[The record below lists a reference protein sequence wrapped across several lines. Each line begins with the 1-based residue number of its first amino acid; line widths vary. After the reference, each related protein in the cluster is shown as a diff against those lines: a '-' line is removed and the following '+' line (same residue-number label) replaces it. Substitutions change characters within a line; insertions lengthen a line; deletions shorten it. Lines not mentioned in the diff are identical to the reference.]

1 MRCSSNIRRLNLH
14 FLQECRRGQ
23 REEKETKNIIIKE
36 RNVIM
41 EEKNNMTAERSLEI
55 ITEQIERS
63 RQMVAK
69 KTGQSLYIA
78 GLCIMGLAL
87 IISICIFLTN
97 NMAYYLLY
105 ILSPIVIYGVDRY
118 VNRNK
123 PKVPDSFVS
132 NMVDKT
138 WQTFGIFAVLFFV
151 FVNLYD
157 LLMSHTES
165 PEVYARL
172 VIHPFRI
179 ILLLFG
185 MAITING
192 YILKSRWMVVCGII
206 GGIGGFAWESF
217 YVTQTLV
224 GWLGNYTNS
233 NYCGIVFGL
242 IPGFIIALFAFI
254 GMVLPGMM
262 LKRKSL

>member
-1 MRCSSNIRRLNLH
+1 
-14 FLQECRRGQ
+14 
-23 REEKETKNIIIKE
+23 
-36 RNVIM
+36 M
-41 EEKNNMTAERSLEI
+41 EEKNNLTAERSLEI

-69 KTGQSLYIA
+69 NTGQSLYIA
-78 GLCIMGLAL
+78 GLCIMGMAL
-87 IISICIFLTN
+87 LIGICILLTGN
-97 NMAYYLLY
+97 TAFYLLY
-105 ILSPIVIYGVDRY
+105 ILSPVVIYGVDRY
-118 VNRNK
+118 VKRNK
-123 PKVPDSFVS
+123 PTIPDSIVS
-132 NMVDKT
+132 HMVDKT

-151 FVNLYD
+151 FVVLYD

-172 VIHPFRI
+172 VVHPFRI

-192 YILKSRWMVVCGII
+192 YILKSRWMVICGII

-217 YVTQTLV
+217 YVSQTLV
-224 GWLGNYTNS
+224 GWLGSYTNS

-242 IPGFIIALFAFI
+242 IPGFIIASFAFI
-254 GMVLPGMM
+254 GLTLPGMM
-262 LKRKSL
+262 LKRQK

>member
-1 MRCSSNIRRLNLH
+1 MQLAEDYGMKVERR
-14 FLQECRRGQ
+14 QIP
-23 REEKETKNIIIKE
+23 EEELATFE
-36 RNVIM
+36 EAGACGTAAVI
-41 EEKNNMTAERSLEI
+41 
-55 ITEQIERS
+55 
-63 RQMVAK
+63 
-69 KTGQSLYIA
+69 
-78 GLCIMGLAL
+78 
-87 IISICIFLTN
+87 
-97 NMAYYLLY
+97 
-105 ILSPIVIYGVDRY
+105 SPISY
-118 VNRNK
+118 
-123 PKVPDSFVS
+123 
-132 NMVDKT
+132 
-138 WQTFGIFAVLFFV
+138 
-151 FVNLYD
+151 NLYD
-157 LLMSHTES
+157 LLMSHMES
-165 PEVYARL
+165 PEVYARM

-254 GMVLPGMM
+254 GMMLPGMM

>member
-1 MRCSSNIRRLNLH
+1 
-14 FLQECRRGQ
+14 
-23 REEKETKNIIIKE
+23 
-36 RNVIM
+36 
-41 EEKNNMTAERSLEI
+41 
-55 ITEQIERS
+55 
-63 RQMVAK
+63 
-69 KTGQSLYIA
+69 
-78 GLCIMGLAL
+78 MGMAL
-87 IISICIFLTN
+87 LIGICILLTGN
-97 NMAYYLLY
+97 TAFYLLY
-105 ILSPIVIYGVDRY
+105 ILSPVVIYGVDRY

-123 PKVPDSFVS
+123 PAIPDSIVS
-132 NMVDKT
+132 HMVDKT

-151 FVNLYD
+151 FVVLYD

-172 VIHPFRI
+172 VVHPFRI

-192 YILKSRWMVVCGII
+192 YILKSRWMVICGII

-217 YVTQTLV
+217 YVSQTLV
-224 GWLGNYTNS
+224 GWLGSYTNS

-254 GMVLPGMM
+254 GLTLPGMM
-262 LKRKSL
+262 LKRQK